1 MPLSVQ
7 GTNVFA
13 KDIDMAG
20 YLHGLFESGGIT
32 SNWGII
38 LFTSSLIYNCHR
50 QHTQVLESIYVAHA
64 ICVFVWASI

>member
-32 SNWGII
+32 SN
-38 LFTSSLIYNCHR
+38 
-50 QHTQVLESIYVAHA
+50 
-64 ICVFVWASI
+64 